1 MDFLENLSYTK
12 KLHTTRKRVLGSTIN
27 VSSIKVIYWEMHRPL
42 IKDKKNSNSHPSP
55 TLPHAFYSSGR
66 KFHS

>member
-27 VSSIKVIYWEMHRPL
+27 VSSIKVIYWEMHRPV
-42 IKDKKNSNSHPSP
+42 IKDKRNSNRHPSR
-55 TLPHAFYSSGR
+55 TLPHALYSSGR